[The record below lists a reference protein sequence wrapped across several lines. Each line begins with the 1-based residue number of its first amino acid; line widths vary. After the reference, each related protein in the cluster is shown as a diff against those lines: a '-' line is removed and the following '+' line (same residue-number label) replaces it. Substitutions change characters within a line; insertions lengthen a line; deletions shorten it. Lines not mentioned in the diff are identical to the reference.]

1 MNGFRVVVRR
11 SFSTLAIP
19 SRKFPLILPATVALL
34 LIASRASATTSLVRI
49 HTAEQREIGGRTMS
63 TTSSGAVVAQDS
75 SAISLRSE
83 SGKTEVIPLSSITGI
98 DRYVGTVR
106 HTETGA
112 LIGAGAGLLLGYAYG
127 SGVDDV
133 PVVHALEENVSG
145 FAWSYAAIGAGV
157 GAIVG
162 AMVGNLT
169 ETDLWEPANLSDIH
183 VGVNV
188 NRTGDL
194 GVALNA
200 TF

>member
-1 MNGFRVVVRR
+1 MDGFRVVVRS
-11 SFSTLAIP
+11 SFSTVAIT

-34 LIASRASATTSLVRI
+34 LIASSASATTPLVRI
-49 HTAEQREIGGRTMS
+49 HTVEQRQIGGRTIG

-75 SAISLRSE
+75 SAISIRSE

-112 LIGAGAGLLLGYAYG
+112 LIGAAAGMLLGYAYG
-127 SGVDDV
+127 SGVDDLGETGV
-133 PVVHALEENVSG
+133 RS
-145 FAWSYAAIGAGV
+145 FAGTYAAIFAGV

-162 AMVGNLT
+162 AMAGNLT

-183 VGVNV
+183 VGMNV
-188 NRTGDL
+188 NRTGDF
-194 GVALNA
+194 GVMLNA